1 MFLNC
6 IGRQTIS
13 SKFRFQKPPLKSP
26 LIRRIAPPQVLI
38 LLLVLPLVLH
48 FSVVFA
54 ATFGTVDA
62 IEITGNN
69 KTKPVAILQE
79 LSFKPGD
86 KLTEKQLRDSE
97 QAVKN
102 MGLFKAVELL
112 PAKHNGKLVVAVNVE
127 EKRCNDNLTLPG

>member
-86 KLTEKQLRDSE
+86 KLTEKQLRRTKVHFSPAE
-97 QAVKN
+97 K
-102 MGLFKAVELL
+102 ELIVQL
-112 PAKHNGKLVVAVNVE
+112 LKPYLISFFFQI
-127 EKRCNDNLTLPG
+127 